1 MPHSKNMSSG
11 FANGAFTVLGLLV
24 CIGSMAAEPKK
35 SAPPPAPAKAAAP
48 AAHPAAPAAGA
59 HAPAAGA
66 AHGPTTTT
74 TTTAAHGAAGAPGA
88 GGAATHAVT
97 TTSAHGVTTGG
108 AGAKPA
114 TAGGFK
120 PGGAAAAGPHPAAA
134 GGSASHAAFGGHP
147 APSNSHEMHAANG
160 AAVRTRA
167 DGSRSDVHDPK
178 RGMDIHHGLNGN
190 RRVSVERADHSR
202 IVAER
207 GGRGYV
213 QHPYMFHGRE
223 FGHRTYFEHGRPY
236 DRFYGRYGWH
246 GHYYDVY
253 APRAYY
259 PFGFYGYAYAPWAAP
274 VPYAWAP
281 APWVTPY
288 AAYYAPYPVY
298 PAPAFW
304 LADFVIGASLAAA
317 YEAGHNAGAAGALL
331 EPGPILYPSLARFS
345 AAVGELLVGSAEAAA
360 VSPALSPEVK
370 QQVSD
375 EIKLLVQQEGE
386 QAKTDG
392 ANQDA
397 DGGANSVMKLLGDN
411 HPHVFVAGADLD
423 LVSTSGSEC
432 AISQGDVL
440 RVASLPS
447 GDADNVAAA
456 VLASKGN
463 KECAA
468 NSSVTVA
475 MSDLQEMHNHMR
487 ESVDD
492 GLAELQKKQGTGGL
506 PAAPAGAAA
515 PPVPAAFAKDAPA
528 PEAGAAAELAQQAKE
543 ADAAEQDVAKEVS
556 SAPAGAPA
564 ASGQVNIGLGQ
575 SIDTVTAALGS
586 PIRIIDLGAKKI
598 YTYKDMKII
607 FMNGKVSDV
616 Q

>member
-1 MPHSKNMSSG
+1 MLPYKSVSSG
-11 FANGAFTVLGLLV
+11 FASGAAAMLGLLLCV
-24 CIGSMAAEPKK
+24 GSVAAEPKK

-48 AAHPAAPAAGA
+48 AAHAAAPAAGA

-66 AHGPTTTT
+66 AAHGVTTTS
-74 TTTAAHGAAGAPGA
+74 AAHGAAGA
-88 GGAATHAVT
+88 GGATTHAVT

-108 AGAKPA
+108 AAGGAGAKPG

-120 PGGAAAAGPHPAAA
+120 PGGAAAGPHPAAA
-134 GGSASHAAFGGHP
+134 GGGAGHAAFGGHAAP
-147 APSNSHEMHAANG
+147 ANSHEMHAANG

-236 DRFYGRYGWH
+236 DRFYGRYGYH

-281 APWVTPY
+281 APWVAPY

-331 EPGPILYPSLARFS
+331 EPEPILYPSLARFS

-360 VSPALSPEVK
+360 ASPALSPEVK

-375 EIKLLVQQEGE
+375 EIKLLVQQEGD

-397 DGGANSVMKLLGDN
+397 DAGANSVMKLLGDN

-423 LVSTSGSEC
+423 LVATSGSEC
-432 AISQGDVL
+432 AISQGDVV
-440 RVASLPS
+440 RVASLPA
-447 GDADNVAAA
+447 GDAESVSAA

-468 NSSVTVA
+468 NTSVSIA
-475 MSDLQEMHNHMR
+475 LSDLQEMHNHMR

-556 SAPAGAPA
+556 AAPAGAPA
-564 ASGQVNIGLGQ
+564 ASGQVNIGVGQ
-575 SIDTVTAALGS
+575 SIDSVTAALGS
-586 PIRIIDLGAKKI
+586 PVRIIDLGAKKI